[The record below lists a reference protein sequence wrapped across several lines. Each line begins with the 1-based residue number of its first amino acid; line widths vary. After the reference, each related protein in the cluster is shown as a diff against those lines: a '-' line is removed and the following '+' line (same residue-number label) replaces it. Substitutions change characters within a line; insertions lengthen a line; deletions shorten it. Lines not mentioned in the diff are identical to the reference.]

1 MSELTKEAIITS
13 LRKLLDEKPLNKITI
28 KNITDDC
35 NVNRMTFYYHFRD
48 IYSAIEWICRED
60 AERIIA
66 EHKSECDW
74 KILYK
79 AFFREILK
87 KKNHIMNIYRCISRD
102 EVESFLHLLVDGMI
116 LDIIDSYEESKYLSK
131 DDKEL
136 IARIYSYPFTGLMVD
151 WIKDDMK
158 TDPEIL
164 VDKFALIINDS
175 IDNTLDRFLHI

>member
-66 EHKSECDW
+66 EHKSEGDW

-87 KKNHIMNIYRCISRD
+87 K
-102 EVESFLHLLVDGMI
+102 
-116 LDIIDSYEESKYLSK
+116 EESYYEYLSMYK
-131 DDKEL
+131 Q
-136 IARIYSYPFTGLMVD
+136 G
-151 WIKDDMK
+151 
-158 TDPEIL
+158 
-164 VDKFALIINDS
+164 
-175 IDNTLDRFLHI
+175 

>member
-1 MSELTKEAIITS
+1 
-13 LRKLLDEKPLNKITI
+13 
-28 KNITDDC
+28 
-35 NVNRMTFYYHFRD
+35 
-48 IYSAIEWICRED
+48 
-60 AERIIA
+60 
-66 EHKSECDW
+66 
-74 KILYK
+74 
-79 AFFREILK
+79 
-87 KKNHIMNIYRCISRD
+87 MNIYRCISRD

-116 LDIIDSYEESKYLSK
+116 LDIIDSYEEGKYLSK